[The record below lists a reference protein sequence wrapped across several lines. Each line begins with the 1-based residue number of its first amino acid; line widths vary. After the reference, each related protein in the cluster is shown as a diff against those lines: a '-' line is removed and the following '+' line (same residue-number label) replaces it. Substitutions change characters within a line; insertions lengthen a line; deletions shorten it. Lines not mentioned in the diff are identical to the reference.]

1 MLPSQSHLTIIRQ
14 CLLNP
19 FLVDPP
25 DAKIYIS
32 PPNMCILWG
41 SHRNGSLMPTRQHHN
56 SVPPQLMKSVTE
68 ACPDI
73 THIYSIGKSH
83 MGLKMYVMEISDHPG
98 KHELGE

>member
-1 MLPSQSHLTIIRQ
+1 
-14 CLLNP
+14 
-19 FLVDPP
+19 
-25 DAKIYIS
+25 
-32 PPNMCILWG
+32 MCIHWG
-41 SHRNGSLMPTRQHHN
+41 SHRNGSLMSTRQHHK